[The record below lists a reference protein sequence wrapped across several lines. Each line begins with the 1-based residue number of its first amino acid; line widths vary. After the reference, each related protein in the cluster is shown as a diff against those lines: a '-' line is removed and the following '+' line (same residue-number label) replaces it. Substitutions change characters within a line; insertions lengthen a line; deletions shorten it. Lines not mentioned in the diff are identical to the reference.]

1 MATRTMGEAG
11 TGGMN
16 KTQAIRAE
24 LQKDPGAMPKPLAE
38 KLRAMGYDVK
48 PQYVSV
54 LKNTL
59 KREAE
64 GQTPATTGRQGRPPA
79 ATKQAAA
86 PVSGD
91 LSFESLRKAKEL
103 SAELGGIE
111 KAKEA
116 LDALIQLTG

>member
-1 MATRTMGEAG
+1 MAKKTMGEAG
-11 TGGMN
+11 TGNMS

-24 LQKDPGAMPKPLAE
+24 LEKDPGAMPKPLAE

-54 LKNTL
+54 MKSTL
-59 KREAE
+59 KKEAE
-64 GQTPATTGRQGRPPA
+64 GRTPATTGSQDHPPA
-79 ATKQAAA
+79 AAKQAAA
-86 PVSGD
+86 RGSD
-91 LSFESLRKAKEL
+91 DISFESLRKAKEL

>member
-1 MATRTMGEAG
+1 MGEAG

-38 KLRAMGYDVK
+38 KLRTMGYEVT
-48 PQYVSV
+48 PQHVSV
-54 LKNTL
+54 IKNAI

-64 GQTPATTGRQGRPPA
+64 GQTPATTGRRGRPPA
-79 ATKQAAA
+79 AAKQAAA

-116 LDALIQLTG
+116 LDALSQLTG